1 MSLEMVLM
9 LKTKLVRMLML
20 PVMLSMSRM
29 TTMKMSKMMFSP
41 SEPVADKGLHD
52 LLLLQ
57 APARGLHCYGVSPS
71 AER

>member
-1 MSLEMVLM
+1 MVLM
-9 LKTKLVRMLML
+9 LKTKMVRMLLL
-20 PVMLSMSRM
+20 PVMLIIMSRM
-29 TTMKMSKMMFSP
+29 TTMKMSKMKFSP